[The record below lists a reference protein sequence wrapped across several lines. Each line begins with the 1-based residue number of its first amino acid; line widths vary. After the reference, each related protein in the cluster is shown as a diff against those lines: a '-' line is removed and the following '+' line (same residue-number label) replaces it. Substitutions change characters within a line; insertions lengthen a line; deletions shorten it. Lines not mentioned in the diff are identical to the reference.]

1 MFKSTSLGI
10 TVIILSSIMSVRAET
25 YCMWSIN
32 EPKGKMNEDGM
43 KGQCDRKEVKGAK
56 NYSEDYTAQGRK
68 FRIEYL
74 GQNNGPKQKV
84 KINGKIGTAT
94 EENRYSKNMTT
105 DDLTIDFTYDEVL
118 PDKSLSLSKLQGVW
132 VRDIKRGCK
141 RDEGGNYMQDTV
153 AFSGNKLERA
163 LSESQCSIYA
173 VGKTTVGN
181 FNMILANC
189 DNEGEKDKEMFM
201 YDLTSNGK
209 ELSINGMPTLSRCP
223 PVAKH

>member
-1 MFKSTSLGI
+1 
-10 TVIILSSIMSVRAET
+10 
-25 YCMWSIN
+25 MWSIN

-43 KGQCDRKEVKGAK
+43 KGQCERKEVKGVK
-56 NYSEDYTAQGRK
+56 NYTEDYTVQGRK
-68 FRIEYL
+68 FKIEYL
-74 GQNNGPKQKV
+74 GQNNGLKQKV

-132 VRDIKRGCK
+132 VRDTKKGCR

-153 AFSGNKLERA
+153 AISGNKLERA
-163 LSESQCSIYA
+163 LSESQCNIYA
-173 VGKTTVGN
+173 LGKTTVGN
-181 FNMILANC
+181 FSMILTNC

-201 YDLTSNGK
+201 YDLVSKGK
-209 ELSINGMPTLSRCP
+209 ELSINGMPALSRCP
-223 PVAKH
+223 R